1 LFHSDRFRIVHI
13 HRTKE
18 DAMLK
23 ELAREGDVELNA
35 SNRKREFEFE
45 RSRDFERVQLFEAI
59 DRVSSEAIDRVS
71 SALDQLR
78 SVLDG
83 RRGH

>member
-1 LFHSDRFRIVHI
+1 MP
-13 HRTKE
+13 KE
-18 DAMLK
+18 R
-23 ELAREGDVELNA
+23 AREGDV
-35 SNRKREFEFE
+35 FE
-45 RSRDFERVQLFEAI
+45 ERVQLFEAI

-83 RRGH
+83 RRRH

>member
-1 LFHSDRFRIVHI
+1 MVSGWLFLSDRFRIVH
-13 HRTKE
+13 TQDKGNAMPKE
-18 DAMLK
+18 R
-23 ELAREGDVELNA
+23 AREGDV
-35 SNRKREFEFE
+35 FE
-45 RSRDFERVQLFEAI
+45 ERVQLFEAI

-71 SALDQLR
+71 SALYQLR